1 MTILK
6 QEPILTIVVPCYNE
20 EEVFPE
26 TVVKL
31 TDMLES
37 LIQEKLVSKSSNLL
51 FVDDGSCD
59 KTWELIQK
67 AYSENTLVRGL
78 KLACNAGHQNALYAG
93 LLAAKDVAD
102 CVVSIDADLQDDIK
116 VIREFVV
123 KYRDGYDIVFGVRDK
138 RDTDN
143 FFKRNTACAF
153 YALMKK
159 LGVNLVPN
167 HADFRLMS
175 RRALIE
181 LSRYE
186 ETNLFLRGIIP
197 TLGFPSTQVY
207 YNRLKRTAGE
217 SKYPLKK
224 MLALAIN
231 GITSFSIAPIHLVTM
246 LGFCT
251 ILFSIALSIYAFFIK
266 IFHQPSSG
274 WSSTV
279 ILISFF
285 GGIQL
290 LSLGIIGEYIGKI
303 YNETKKRPR
312 YIVETSI
319 VPIENIAEKCINS
332 RKTVRFVKRFGGSS
346 FNESKFS

>member
-1 MTILK
+1 MK
-6 QEPILTIVVPCYNE
+6 QEPTLTIVVPCYNE
-20 EEVFPE
+20 EEVFPD

-31 TDMLES
+31 TDMLNN
-37 LIQEKLVSKSSNLL
+37 LIQENLVSKSSNLL

-59 KTWELIQK
+59 MTWDLIQK
-67 AYSENTLVRGL
+67 TYSENPLVRGL
-78 KLACNAGHQNALYAG
+78 KLACNAGHQNALFAG
-93 LLAAKDVAD
+93 LLAAKDVSD
-102 CVVSIDADLQDDIK
+102 CVVSIDADLQDDIR
-116 VIREFVV
+116 VIREFVI
-123 KYRDGYDIVFGVRDK
+123 KYREGYDIVFGVRDK
-138 RDTDN
+138 RETDN

-153 YALMKK
+153 YAFMKK

-175 RRALIE
+175 KRTLNE

-186 ETNLFLRGIIP
+186 ETNLFLRGIVP

-207 YNRLKRTAGE
+207 YDRLKRNAGE
-217 SKYPLKK
+217 TKYPIKK
-224 MLALAIN
+224 MLGFALD
-231 GITSFSIAPIHLVTM
+231 GITSFSIAPIRLVTM
-246 LGFCT
+246 LGSFS
-251 ILFSIALSIYAFFIK
+251 ILLSIALSIYALLVR

-274 WSSTV
+274 WSSTI

-290 LSLGIIGEYIGKI
+290 LSIGIIGEYVGKI

-312 YIVETSI
+312 YIVETAL
-319 VPIENIAEKCINS
+319 VPLENITEKCINS
-332 RKTVRFVKRFGGSS
+332 RKTVRFIKKFGGSA

>member
-1 MTILK
+1 MSILN

-20 EEVFPE
+20 EEVFPD

-31 TDMLES
+31 TDMLKS
-37 LIQEKLVSKSSNLL
+37 LIQEKLVSKHSNLL
-51 FVDDGSCD
+51 FVDDGSFD
-59 KTWELIQK
+59 NTWDLIQK
-67 AYSENTLVRGL
+67 SYSENTLVRGL
-78 KLACNAGHQNALYAG
+78 KLACNAGHQNALFAG
-93 LLAAKDVAD
+93 LLAAKDSAD

-123 KYRDGYDIVFGVRDK
+123 RYREGYDIVFGVRDR

-153 YALMKK
+153 YAFMRK

-175 RRALIE
+175 KRTLVE

-186 ETNLFLRGIIP
+186 ETNLFLRGIVP
-197 TLGFPSTQVY
+197 TLGFPSTQVTY
-207 YNRLKRTAGE
+207 DRLKRTAGE
-217 SKYPLKK
+217 TKYPLKK
-224 MLALAIN
+224 MLGLAMD
-231 GITSFSIAPIHLVTM
+231 GITSFSIAPIHFVTI
-246 LGFCT
+246 LGFFT
-251 ILFSIALSIYAFFIK
+251 ILFSIVLSIYAFFIK
-266 IFHQPSSG
+266 FFDQPSSG

-303 YNETKKRPR
+303 FNETKKRPR
-312 YIVETSI
+312 YIVETAL
-319 VPIENIAEKCINS
+319 VPLKGATE
-332 RKTVRFVKRFGGSS
+332 
-346 FNESKFS
+346 